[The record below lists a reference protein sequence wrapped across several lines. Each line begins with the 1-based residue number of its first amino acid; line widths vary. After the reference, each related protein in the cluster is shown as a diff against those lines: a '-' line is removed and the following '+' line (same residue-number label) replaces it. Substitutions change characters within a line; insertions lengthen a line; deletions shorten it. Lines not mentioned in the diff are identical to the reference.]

1 MKQTTRIILRN
12 EALRMRAIERLEIL
26 SLEPVLWEMRISEHK
41 SKRSL
46 QQNARLHKLLG
57 MMADFTGDDIE
68 SMKLEMKAKFLE
80 PLAQLNLPNGQTW
93 VQFKSTAK
101 MNFRELN
108 AFMEKVEAFAA
119 ITLQVSLPPE
129 GYYGR

>member
-1 MKQTTRIILRN
+1 MKQTTLIILRN
-12 EALRMRAIERLEIL
+12 EALRMRAIERLESL
-26 SLEPVLWEMRISEHK
+26 KLEPALLEMRITEHK

-80 PLAQLNLPNGQTW
+80 PLAQLNLPNGKTW

-101 MNFRELN
+101 MNSRELN

-119 ITLQVSLPPE
+119 MHLQIALPVD
-129 GYYGR
+129 GYHE